1 MIIGNISANDLYQ
14 YNKVNTVRPEIT
26 VAKPEQSPNSIN
38 TQEDS
43 ASVKEA
49 KVDNRKLLD
58 TKEVAD
64 FAIDELSKEFDL
76 LGSEVSLT
84 KLDEEKA
91 FSDVKKDSILQEY
104 QYFVGNLNTEDGSVT
119 RKKFQKVLAI
129 MKTLLYNTTCR

>member
-119 RKKFQKVLAI
+119 RKNF
-129 MKTLLYNTTCR
+129 